1 MNMNGPVNPD
11 EGINAT
17 INNIKTTPMSDLDL
31 KEEIEAIEI
40 ALYDQ
45 DQPPISEGTRDN
57 VNTFFSEV
65 REEVNNKKTELY
77 TLLKNIVNKSSMK
90 IHLTEIAPHELRY
103 FDPYSSYP
111 PNTNMI
117 IPYFRPLLRESGAHY
132 YDSGHPDFKEVF
144 ENIKIIKDINDRLIY
159 HIRQYLSKLLA
170 DYNIIISDLLSYER
184 ALLPYNPLIPDSPV
198 VPNMRARTHGK
209 NNSSGTALDSI
220 INFKREELDFVKKE
234 MNLYQDQLNLLNAD
248 YVDHNELQGVAEDV
262 FQQKMKAGNRT
273 IKGGSKKKRN
283 KTKYRKRK
291 H

>member
-17 INNIKTTPMSDLDL
+17 INNIKTTPMSELDL

-40 ALYDQ
+40 ALYDP
-45 DQPPISEGTRDN
+45 DQPQLSQGTRDN

-65 REEVNNKKTELY
+65 REEMENKKTELG

-90 IHLTEIAPHELRY
+90 IHLTEILPHELRY

-111 PNTNMI
+111 PNTKMI

-132 YDSGHPDFKEVF
+132 YHSNHPDCKEVF

-159 HIRQYLSKLLA
+159 HIRQYFSKLLA
-170 DYNIIISDLLSYER
+170 DYNIIISDILSYER
-184 ALLPYNPLIPDSPV
+184 ALLPYNPLIPDAPS
-198 VPNMRARTHGK
+198 VPNIRARTHGR

-220 INFKREELDFVKKE
+220 INFKRDELDFVKKE
-234 MNLYQDQLNLLNAD
+234 MNFYQDQLNLLNAG
-248 YVDHNELQGVAEDV
+248 YVDHNEVLGVAEDV
-262 FQQKMKAGNRT
+262 FQQQMKARNGTR
-273 IKGGSKKKRN
+273 KGGSKKKRN